1 MPDIRRREFITILGS
16 AAAWPIAAR
25 GQQLSQKLLTVG
37 FLGSGGPLTGSQE
50 SSAFLQ
56 RLHELGWNEGRNVKI
71 ELRWAEGRSERFAEI
86 AAEFVAEKVDVIV
99 TTGGVVP
106 VVKQATSTIPI
117 VFAVAND
124 PVGSGY
130 VASLARPGGNITG
143 LSVQS
148 ADTVGKRLGF
158 LREVVPG
165 LRQLAILSNAGNPGN
180 LQEVRQVQG
189 EAEMLGIGLSLFE
202 IKQAEDIAV
211 AFEAV
216 RDKAQAL
223 YLVSSPI
230 TTANRVRINTWA
242 LGGRLPAIYGE
253 RQFVEIG
260 GLMSYGPDFPNM
272 YRRAADYADK
282 ILRGAKPGDL
292 PVEQPTKF
300 DFTINLTTAKTLG
313 LTIPDKLLALADVV
327 IE

>member
-1 MPDIRRREFITILGS
+1 
-16 AAAWPIAAR
+16 
-25 GQQLSQKLLTVG
+25 
-37 FLGSGGPLTGSQE
+37 
-50 SSAFLQ
+50 LQ
-56 RLHELGWNEGRNVKI
+56 RLHELGWIEGRNVRI
-71 ELRWAEGRSERFAEI
+71 EVRWAEGRSERFAEI

-130 VASLARPGGNITG
+130 VASLARPGGNVTG
-143 LSVQS
+143 LSLQS

-165 LRQLAILSNAGNPGN
+165 LRRLAILSHAGNPGN

-189 EAEMLGIGLSLFE
+189 EAEMLGIGLTPFE
-202 IKQAEDIAV
+202 IRQAEDIAV
-211 AFEAV
+211 AFEAL
-216 RDKAQAL
+216 RDKAQAI
-223 YLVSSPI
+223 YLVSSPV

-253 RQFVEIG
+253 RQFVELG
-260 GLMSYGPDFPNM
+260 GLMSYGPDVPNM

-282 ILRGAKPGDL
+282 ILRGAKAGDL

-300 DFTINLTTAKTLG
+300 DLTINLTTAKMLG